1 MNPWI
6 NYNHLYYFMTIA
18 EMNSISKAAEKLLL
32 GQPTLSAQLKQFE
45 DQLGVKLFER
55 QHKKLILTEHG
66 KLALDYARNIF
77 KMGGEMYEALHD
89 RLLASK
95 INLQIAALDSIPK
108 QVILHL
114 TQAALKI
121 SPCSISLIEGRFDE
135 ILRNLTSHKVDLAVT
150 NFLPKLE
157 ATKGLYHKVLSKRP
171 VAIYGSPKFKS
182 LRKNFP
188 QSLFGK
194 PFILP
199 TYDSQ
204 MRYDL
209 EDWLKMN
216 EIQIDII
223 AETQDTALKK
233 LMASSDMAMI
243 PAASHT
249 VSKQVRD
256 GELIEIGQLK
266 TVFEELYLISSHRKI
281 NNPVAS
287 ELMKKFTI

>member
-1 MNPWI
+1 MEVPNL
-6 NYNHLYYFMTIA
+6 NHL
-18 EMNSISKAAEKLLL
+18 EK
-32 GQPTLSAQLKQFE
+32 
-45 DQLGVKLFER
+45 
-55 QHKKLILTEHG
+55 
-66 KLALDYARNIF
+66 IF
-77 KMGGEMYEALHD
+77 NNH
-89 RLLASK
+89 
-95 INLQIAALDSIPK
+95 
-108 QVILHL
+108 
-114 TQAALKI
+114 
-121 SPCSISLIEGRFDE
+121 F
-135 ILRNLTSHKVDLAVT
+135 
-150 NFLPKLE
+150 
-157 ATKGLYHKVLSKRP
+157 
-171 VAIYGSPKFKS
+171 
-182 LRKNFP
+182 
-188 QSLFGK
+188 FGK

-249 VSKQVRD
+249 VSKQVKD

-281 NNPVAS
+281 SNPVAS